1 VAQRLAINDAYY
13 DGRLQRSLN
22 LPLPVLSPP
31 RQSEDAGDTSDMNL
45 SDAGQHTAADTLRRD
60 THAFSA
66 EEAIRSRV
74 ETRDT
79 DASTLRGDSD
89 GENDGEESRYASK
102 PRRPI
107 SDTITRTYNRFESLA
122 DQTVQ
127 YVMSDSDEGSWEGGR
142 SQTAH
147 ANKRRRIESEVR
159 PGQVRRASKRSYW
172 ASKVQ
177 AE

>member
-22 LPLPVLSPP
+22 LPPPMPSPP
-31 RQSEDAGDTSDMNL
+31 RRSEDAGDTSEMNL
-45 SDAGQHTAADTLRRD
+45 SDAGQHTAADTLRRN

-66 EEAIRSRV
+66 EEAARSGV
-74 ETRDT
+74 ETGDT
-79 DASTLRGDSD
+79 DVSAQRYEFGA
-89 GENDGEESRYASK
+89 EEDGEESRYASK

-107 SDTITRTYNRFESLA
+107 ADTITRTYNRFESLA

-177 AE
+177 VE